1 MADDADGE
9 DTGGYEEKVKIVDI
23 NMFIVFGYQDHSLQF
38 IF

>member
-9 DTGGYEEKVKIVDI
+9 DTGGYEEKVKTVDI
-23 NMFIVFGYQDHSLQF
+23 NTFIVFGYQEYFSQF